1 MKMGIH
7 QDSLAESAALA
18 DYTLWYEP
26 AGLEWGLREVI
37 EQATAT
43 SDSIINQQVMSSV
56 DTIIE
61 HISSHAQAG
70 DAIVVMSNGG
80 FEGIHQR
87 LLAALR
93 DK

>member
-1 MKMGIH
+1 M
-7 QDSLAESAALA
+7 
-18 DYTLWYEP
+18 
-26 AGLEWGLREVI
+26 REVI